1 MCREETHD
9 EHENGQNIY
18 FVDVNESS
26 EFSIVD
32 EGLKEPQI
40 KMYDDHNVLTH
51 QVEKCMAET
60 QPEMVHIEVLDHIP
74 SIKIEKC
81 MAETQPEMAH
91 IEVLDH
97 IPSIKIENCM
107 AETQPEMA
115 HIEVLD
121 HTPSTI
127 SHDFV
132 EEKQFILVD
141 LGPPIE
147 LESTAEIVNTAEPSI
162 EIQEEII
169 LPRDD
174 DDNIFEDSE
183 MQRLFRTEEP
193 RCKPVFKIEKKSRQ
207 DGIYIDGIINDVPT
221 IFTVDTGAART
232 VLSEELYLRIPEEVR
247 PPLVQSHSLIGADG
261 NPLKELGTA
270 DFGVRLGN
278 FSFNMELVVAHI
290 ADSVLLGLDILVMG
304 KKGPAEIRLA
314 DQVLNWNEQNIPFKI
329 AGEFSRVRKVVAA
342 DSTVVPGYSE
352 LILEAYIE
360 KTDLDGW
367 LSHQEFLIEPSA
379 DFMEKSS
386 LIITTCLVDLVGH
399 VMSKITLVNP
409 FMNEVTIHQNTVIGT
424 ARLMEFEVIHLVNV
438 KDNSENETSR
448 HLSVRRLSL
457 DQHKDTMSVS
467 KIPAFS
473 ESVTRTRPE
482 PEPPPLA
489 D

>member
-1 MCREETHD
+1 
-9 EHENGQNIY
+9 
-18 FVDVNESS
+18 
-26 EFSIVD
+26 
-32 EGLKEPQI
+32 
-40 KMYDDHNVLTH
+40 
-51 QVEKCMAET
+51 MAET
-60 QPEMVHIEVLDHIP
+60 QPEMDHIEVLDHIR
-74 SIKIEKC
+74 SIKVENC
-81 MAETQPEMAH
+81 TAETQPKM
-91 IEVLDH
+91 D
-97 IPSIKIENCM
+97 
-107 AETQPEMA
+107 

-132 EEKQFILVD
+132 EDKQFILVE

-162 EIQEEII
+162 EIQKEII
-169 LPRDD
+169 LPRDLEN
-174 DDNIFEDSE
+174 DNIFEIFEDSE
-183 MQRLFRTEEP
+183 MQSLFRTEEP
-193 RCKPVFKIEKKSRQ
+193 ICKPVFKIEKKSRQ

-247 PPLVQSHSLIGADG
+247 QPLVRSHSLIGADG
-261 NPLKELGTA
+261 NPLRELGTA

-290 ADSVLLGLDILVMG
+290 ADSVLLGLDILAMG
-304 KKGPAEIRLA
+304 KMVEL
-314 DQVLNWNEQNIPFKI
+314 E
-329 AGEFSRVRKVVAA
+329 KVVAA

-352 LILEAYIE
+352 LILSAYIE
-360 KTDLDGW
+360 KTDLDSW

-386 LIITTCLVDLVGH
+386 LIITTCLVDLAGR
-399 VMSKITLVNP
+399 VMSKITLETP
-409 FMNEVTIHQNTVIGT
+409 FMKEMTIHQNTLIGT

-438 KDNSENETSR
+438 KDNTKYETSTN
-448 HLSVRRLSL
+448 LSVRRLSSL

-473 ESVTRTRPE
+473 ESVTRMRPE

>member
-1 MCREETHD
+1 MAHIKVLD
-9 EHENGQNIY
+9 HIP
-18 FVDVNESS
+18 
-26 EFSIVD
+26 SIEID
-32 EGLKEPQI
+32 
-40 KMYDDHNVLTH
+40 
-51 QVEKCMAET
+51 KCMAET
-60 QPEMVHIEVLDHIP
+60 QPEMAHIKVLDHIR
-74 SIKIEKC
+74 SIKVEKC

-91 IEVLDH
+91 I
-97 IPSIKIENCM
+97 K
-107 AETQPEMA
+107 
-115 HIEVLD
+115 VLD

-132 EEKQFILVD
+132 EDKQFILVD

-147 LESTAEIVNTAEPSI
+147 LESTVEIVNTAEPSI

-169 LPRDD
+169 LPLDLEN
-174 DDNIFEDSE
+174 DNIFEIFEDSE
-183 MQRLFRTEEP
+183 MQGLFRTEEP
-193 RCKPVFKIEKKSRQ
+193 ILKPVFKIEKKSRQ
-207 DGIYIDGIINDVPT
+207 DGIYIDGMINNVTT

-232 VLSEELYLRIPEEVR
+232 VISEELYLRIPEEVR
-247 PPLVQSHSLIGADG
+247 PPLVQSLSLFGADG
-261 NPLKELGTA
+261 NPLRELGTA

-314 DQVLNWNEQNIPFKI
+314 DQILYWNEQYIPFKF

-352 LILEAYIE
+352 LILSAYIE

-386 LIITTCLVDLVGH
+386 LIITTCLVDLAGR

-409 FMNEVTIHQNTVIGT
+409 FMKEVTIHRNTLIGT

-438 KDNSENETSR
+438 KDNSKYETSTN
-448 HLSVRRLSL
+448 LSVRWLSSL
-457 DQHKDTMSVS
+457 DQHKDTHVCC
-467 KIPAFS
+467 
-473 ESVTRTRPE
+473 
-482 PEPPPLA
+482 
-489 D
+489 